1 MALFSD
7 ALLTSANHCLERL
20 AASGAMLVC
29 AESCTGGLLTGL
41 LTEIAGSSRVVER
54 GFVTYSNAAK
64 SEALGVPAALIERY
78 GAVSREVAIAMAAGA
93 LAHSP
98 ADIAAAVTGVAGP
111 DGGTPDK
118 PVGLVYV
125 AAQRRGR
132 EAIVRELRLGNI
144 GRSEVRLATLAA
156 ALALIEE
163 AAG

>member
-7 ALLTSANHCLERL
+7 ALLTSANRCLERL
-20 AASGAMLVC
+20 TASGAMLVC

-64 SEALGVPAALIERY
+64 TEALGVPAALIERH
-78 GAVSREVAIAMAAGA
+78 GAVSREVVMAMAAGA

-111 DGGTPDK
+111 DGGTAEK

-125 AAQRRGR
+125 AARRRGHA
-132 EAIVRELRLGNI
+132 AIVRELRLGNI

-156 ALALIEE
+156 TLALIEE